1 MSLLEDDQA
10 TEPEKRLSLIEIKD
24 ADFESILLQVRKAAD
39 VKTVKHYTFRT
50 EELNG
55 TGSLEQ
61 EVSLGKEKERKRERG
76 GQRETRRETLFGNK
90 RSERLG
96 ERLYSETSDHNG
108 GPWAWPV
115 GRLSRPD
122 DVACDSA
129 SLRNASAEESRF
141 LMRLL

>member
-90 RSERLG
+90 RS
-96 ERLYSETSDHNG
+96 
-108 GPWAWPV
+108 
-115 GRLSRPD
+115 
-122 DVACDSA
+122 
-129 SLRNASAEESRF
+129 
-141 LMRLL
+141 

>member
-61 EVSLGKEKERKRERG
+61 EVSLGKEKERKRGTERDSERDFIRK
-76 GQRETRRETLFGNK
+76 QAIRETRRETLFGNK
-90 RSERLG
+90 RS
-96 ERLYSETSDHNG
+96 
-108 GPWAWPV
+108 
-115 GRLSRPD
+115 
-122 DVACDSA
+122 
-129 SLRNASAEESRF
+129 
-141 LMRLL
+141 